1 MKTCKHNL
9 SIYSCRDCGLS
20 CHYCVHDKD
29 KKFCKECD
37 GRAYCPEHGK
47 LKKICKDCGAKS
59 ICKHNKHKSYCKECN
74 GSACCRSPWCSTIPS
89 NRQYEGYC
97 LICYIHLFPE
107 KPILRNYKTK
117 EKAVADFVKASFP
130 DQTWIHDK
138 KVADGCSKRRPDLLC
153 DLGDQVV
160 VVEVDEDQHE
170 GYDCTCEN
178 KRLMEISQDIGHRPL
193 VFIRFNPDDYIGHDG
208 TEHPACWEPNALGLC
223 SIADR
228 TIWDH
233 RLDTLRQTI
242 QSWLSQRTEKTLE
255 VVQLYFNGFHSDS

>member
-1 MKTCKHNL
+1 MGSNICIHRKQ
-9 SIYSCRDCGLS
+9 R
-20 CHYCVHDKD
+20 
-29 KKFCKECD
+29 
-37 GRAYCPEHGK
+37 RQ
-47 LKKICKDCGAKS
+47 CKDCGGA
-59 ICKHNKHKSYCKECN
+59 
-74 GSACCRSPWCSTIPS
+74 ACCKTPLCSTVAS
-89 NRQYEGYC
+89 NKNYDGYC
-97 LICYIHLFPE
+97 LRCFIYTYPE
-107 KPILRNYKTK
+107 RPVARNYKTK

-208 TEHPACWEPNALGLC
+208 TEHPACWKPNALGLC
-223 SIADR
+223 SITDR
-228 TIWDH
+228 TTWDH

-242 QSWLSQRTEKTLE
+242 QTWLSQRTEKTLE